1 MVAWAALIASSSLW
15 HQTIATQ
22 PIACNTSAQWMLYR
36 AGGMA
41 GPRPLRPLRPLLL
54 VLLVLLV
61 IAAPLGY
68 TPGFGHY
75 GAGLFELE
83 MSVRVEL
90 VETSRSASTGSA

>member
-1 MVAWAALIASSSLW
+1 MVAWAAIIASSSLW

-22 PIACNTSAQWMLYR
+22 PIACNTSAQWMLYP

-41 GPRPLRPLRPLLL
+41 GPRPLRRVLL

-61 IAAPLGY
+61 IAARLGY
-68 TPGFGHY
+68 TLGFGHY

>member
-15 HQTIATQ
+15 HQAIATQ

-41 GPRPLRPLRPLLL
+41 GPRPLRPLLL

-61 IAAPLGY
+61 IAARLGY

>member
-22 PIACNTSAQWMLYR
+22 PIACNTSAQWMLYP

-41 GPRPLRPLRPLLL
+41 GPRPLRR

-90 VETSRSASTGSA
+90 VETSRSASTDSA

>member
-15 HQTIATQ
+15 HQAIATQ

-41 GPRPLRPLRPLLL
+41 GPRPLRRVLLLLL
-54 VLLVLLV
+54 VLVL
-61 IAAPLGY
+61 AAPLGY

>member
-15 HQTIATQ
+15 DQAIATQ

-41 GPRPLRPLRPLLL
+41 GPRPLRPLLL

-68 TPGFGHY
+68 TLGFGHY

>member
-1 MVAWAALIASSSLW
+1 MAWAALIASSSLW
-15 HQTIATQ
+15 DQAIATQ

-41 GPRPLRPLRPLLL
+41 GPRPLRPLLL

-90 VETSRSASTGSA
+90 VETSRSASTDSA

>member
-15 HQTIATQ
+15 HQAIATQ

-41 GPRPLRPLRPLLL
+41 GPRPLRPLLL

-83 MSVRVEL
+83 MSVQVEL

>member
-41 GPRPLRPLRPLLL
+41 GPRPLRPLLL

>member
-1 MVAWAALIASSSLW
+1 MDAV
-15 HQTIATQ
+15 
-22 PIACNTSAQWMLYR
+22 PR
-36 AGGMA
+36 AGGV
-41 GPRPLRPLRPLLL
+41 GPRPLRRVLL

-61 IAAPLGY
+61 IAARLGY
-68 TPGFGHY
+68 TLGFGHY

>member
-1 MVAWAALIASSSLW
+1 MAWAALIASSSLW
-15 HQTIATQ
+15 DQAIATQ

-41 GPRPLRPLRPLLL
+41 GPRPLRPLLL

>member
-1 MVAWAALIASSSLW
+1 MAWAALIASSSLW
-15 HQTIATQ
+15 DQAIATQ

-41 GPRPLRPLRPLLL
+41 GPRPLRRVLLLLLLL
-54 VLLVLLV
+54 VLVL
-61 IAAPLGY
+61 AAPLGY